1 MYDISMQQRKSTNR
15 SKLIQAAARL
25 IEKDGYK
32 NIDVTK
38 VTKEAKLGYGTFYNH
53 FSGITE
59 LFEEI
64 TKEVIISIQDFVVEV
79 TGHEKSTLK
88 QIFIR
93 NYFQFHAFY
102 GSPILEWVA
111 ENPTFLMKIW
121 DENTR
126 DVTNKMIKKTIK
138 DGELKGDPIEL
149 LDRFENIRETY
160 RWNFLGSLHTLLTG
174 KNPDVA
180 FVDNFEGVDI
190 FSMPYREKKDFLQ
203 SIVSDYKKYTSKIQK
218 IFLNNY

>member
-1 MYDISMQQRKSTNR
+1 MQTRKATNR
-15 SKLIQAAARL
+15 TKLIKAAATL
-25 IEKDGYK
+25 IEKYGYK

-53 FSGITE
+53 FSDITD

-64 TKEVIISIQDFVVEV
+64 TKEVIINIQDFVIELSD
-79 TGHEKSTLK
+79 HETSPLK

-111 ENPTFLMKIW
+111 ENPTFLMKLW
-121 DENTR
+121 DENTKS
-126 DVTNKMIKKTIK
+126 VTNKMIKQVIK
-138 DGELKGDPIEL
+138 KGELKGDPIEL

-160 RWNFLGSLHTLLTG
+160 RWNFLGSLHSLLAG
-174 KNPDVA
+174 KDPDIA
-180 FVDNFEGVDI
+180 FVDNSEGVDI
-190 FSMPYREKKDFLQ
+190 FSMPYQEKREFLT
-203 SIVSDYKKYTSKIQK
+203 SIVSDYKKHSSKIQR
-218 IFLNNY
+218 IFLNNS

>member
-1 MYDISMQQRKSTNR
+1 MQTRKATNR
-15 SKLIQAAARL
+15 TKLIKAAASL
-25 IEKDGYK
+25 IERDGYK

-53 FSGITE
+53 FSDITQ

-64 TKEVIISIQDFVVEV
+64 TKEVIISIQDYVIEL
-79 TGHEKSTLK
+79 TGHETSPLK

-111 ENPTFLMKIW
+111 ENPTFLMKLW
-121 DENTR
+121 DDNTKS
-126 DVTNKMIKKTIK
+126 VTNKMIKQVIK
-138 DGELKGDPIEL
+138 EGELKGDAIEL

-160 RWNFLGSLHTLLTG
+160 RWNFLGSLHSLLAG
-174 KNPDVA
+174 KDPDIA
-180 FVDNFEGVDI
+180 FVDNSEGVDI
-190 FSMPYREKKDFLQ
+190 FSMPYNEKREFLT
-203 SIVSDYKKYTSKIQK
+203 SIVSDYKKHSAKIQK
-218 IFLNNY
+218 IFLQGS

>member
-1 MYDISMQQRKSTNR
+1 MQTRKATNR
-15 SKLIQAAARL
+15 TKLIKAAASL
-25 IEKDGYK
+25 IERDGYK

-53 FSGITE
+53 FSDITQ

-64 TKEVIISIQDFVVEV
+64 TKEVIISIQDYVIEL
-79 TGHEKSTLK
+79 TDHETSPLK

-111 ENPTFLMKIW
+111 ENPTFLMKLW
-121 DENTR
+121 DDNTKS
-126 DVTNKMIKKTIK
+126 VTNRMIKQVIK
-138 DGELKGDPIEL
+138 EGELEGDPIEL

-160 RWNFLGSLHTLLTG
+160 RWNFLGSLHSLLAG
-174 KNPDVA
+174 KDPDIA
-180 FVDNFEGVDI
+180 FVDNSEGVDI
-190 FSMPYREKKDFLQ
+190 FSMPYNEKREFLT
-203 SIVSDYKKYTSKIQK
+203 SIVSDYKKHSAKIQK
-218 IFLNNY
+218 IFLQGS

>member
-1 MYDISMQQRKSTNR
+1 MQTRKATNR
-15 SKLIQAAARL
+15 TKLIKAAARL
-25 IEKDGYK
+25 IERDGYK

-53 FSGITE
+53 FSDITD

-64 TKEVIISIQDFVVEV
+64 TKEVIINIQDFVIKLS
-79 TGHEKSTLK
+79 GHETSPLK

-111 ENPTFLMKIW
+111 ENPTFLMKLW
-121 DENTR
+121 DENTKS
-126 DVTNKMIKKTIK
+126 VTNKIIKQVIKK
-138 DGELKGDPIEL
+138 GELTGDPIEL

-160 RWNFLGSLHTLLTG
+160 RWNFLGSLHSLLAG
-174 KNPDVA
+174 KDPDIA
-180 FVDNFEGVDI
+180 FVDNSEGVDI
-190 FSMPYREKKDFLQ
+190 FSMPYKEKREFLT
-203 SIVSDYKKYTSKIQK
+203 SIVSDYKKHSSKIQK
-218 IFLNNY
+218 IFLENS

>member
-1 MYDISMQQRKSTNR
+1 MQTRKASNR
-15 SKLIQAAARL
+15 NRLIKAAARL

-38 VTKEAKLGYGTFYNH
+38 VTKEAELGYGTFYNH
-53 FSGITE
+53 FSDITE
-59 LFEEI
+59 LYEEI
-64 TKEVIISIQDFVVEV
+64 TKEMIVNIQNFVVDI
-79 TGHEKSTLK
+79 TSHESSFLR

-121 DENTR
+121 DENTKNM
-126 DVTNKMIKKTIK
+126 TNEIIKKTIK
-138 DGELKGDPIEL
+138 NGELEGDPKEI

-160 RWNFLGSLHTLLTG
+160 RWNFLGSLHSLLAG
-174 KNPDVA
+174 KDPDVA
-180 FVDNFEGVDI
+180 FVDNTEGVDI
-190 FSMPYREKKDFLQ
+190 FSLPYKEKRKFLR
-203 SIVSDYKKYTSKIQK
+203 SIVSDYKKHSIKIQN
-218 IFLNNY
+218 IFLDN

>member
-1 MYDISMQQRKSTNR
+1 MQTRKATNR
-15 SKLIQAAARL
+15 TKLIKAAASL
-25 IEKDGYK
+25 IERDGYK

-53 FSGITE
+53 FSDITD

-64 TKEVIISIQDFVVEV
+64 TKEVIINIQDFVIELSD
-79 TGHEKSTLK
+79 HETSPLK

-111 ENPTFLMKIW
+111 ENPTFLMKLW
-121 DENTR
+121 DENTKS
-126 DVTNKMIKKTIK
+126 VTNKMIKQVIQK
-138 DGELKGDPIEL
+138 GELEGDPIEL

-160 RWNFLGSLHTLLTG
+160 RWNFLGSLHSLLAG
-174 KNPDVA
+174 KDPDIA
-180 FVDNFEGVDI
+180 FVDNSEGVDI
-190 FSMPYREKKDFLQ
+190 FSMPYKEKREFLT
-203 SIVSDYKKYTSKIQK
+203 SIVSDYKKHSYKIQR
-218 IFLNNY
+218 IFLNNS

>member
-1 MYDISMQQRKSTNR
+1 MQTRKATNR
-15 SKLIQAAARL
+15 TKLIKAAASL
-25 IEKDGYK
+25 IERDGYK

-53 FSGITE
+53 FSDITQ

-64 TKEVIISIQDFVVEV
+64 TKEVIISIQDYVIEL
-79 TGHEKSTLK
+79 TGHETSPLK

-111 ENPTFLMKIW
+111 ENPTFLMKLW
-121 DENTR
+121 DDNTKS
-126 DVTNKMIKKTIK
+126 VTNKMIKQVIK
-138 DGELKGDPIEL
+138 EGELEGDPIEL

-160 RWNFLGSLHTLLTG
+160 RWNFLGSLHSLLAG
-174 KNPDVA
+174 KDPDIA
-180 FVDNFEGVDI
+180 FVDNSEGVDI
-190 FSMPYREKKDFLQ
+190 FSMPYNEKREFLT
-203 SIVSDYKKYTSKIQK
+203 SIVSDYKKHSAKIQM
-218 IFLNNY
+218 IFLQGS

>member
-1 MYDISMQQRKSTNR
+1 MQTRKASNR
-15 SKLIQAAARL
+15 NRLIKAAARL

-38 VTKEAKLGYGTFYNH
+38 VTKEAELGYGTFYNH
-53 FSGITE
+53 FSDITE
-59 LFEEI
+59 LYEEI
-64 TKEVIISIQDFVVEV
+64 TKEMIVNIQNFVVDI
-79 TGHEKSTLK
+79 TSHESSFLR

-121 DENTR
+121 DENTKNM
-126 DVTNKMIKKTIK
+126 TNEIIKKTIK
-138 DGELKGDPIEL
+138 NGELKGDPIEI

-160 RWNFLGSLHTLLTG
+160 RWNFLGSLHSLLAG
-174 KNPDVA
+174 KDPDVA
-180 FVDNFEGVDI
+180 FVDNTEGVDI
-190 FSMPYREKKDFLQ
+190 FSLPYKEKRKFLR
-203 SIVSDYKKYTSKIQK
+203 SIVSDYKKHSIKIQN
-218 IFLNNY
+218 IFLDN

>member
-1 MYDISMQQRKSTNR
+1 VQTRKATNR
-15 SKLIQAAARL
+15 TKLIKAAASL
-25 IEKDGYK
+25 IERDGYK

-53 FSGITE
+53 FSDITK

-64 TKEVIISIQDFVVEV
+64 TKEVIISIQDYVIEL
-79 TGHEKSTLK
+79 TGHETSPLK

-111 ENPTFLMKIW
+111 ENPTFLMKLW
-121 DENTR
+121 DDNTKS
-126 DVTNKMIKKTIK
+126 VTNKMIKQVIK
-138 DGELKGDPIEL
+138 EGELEGDPIEL

-160 RWNFLGSLHTLLTG
+160 RWNFLGSLHSLLAG
-174 KNPDVA
+174 KDPDIA
-180 FVDNFEGVDI
+180 FVDNSEGVDI
-190 FSMPYREKKDFLQ
+190 FSMPYNEKREFLT
-203 SIVSDYKKYTSKIQK
+203 SIVSDYKKHSAKIQK
-218 IFLNNY
+218 IFLQGS

>member
-1 MYDISMQQRKSTNR
+1 VQKRKATNR
-15 SKLIQAAARL
+15 TKLIKAAANLVER
-25 IEKDGYK
+25 DGYK

-53 FSGITE
+53 FSDITH

-64 TKEVIISIQDFVVEV
+64 TKEVIISIQDYVIEL
-79 TGHEKSTLK
+79 TSHETSPLK

-111 ENPTFLMKIW
+111 ENPTFLMKLW
-121 DENTR
+121 DDNTKS
-126 DVTNKMIKKTIK
+126 VTNKMIKQVIK
-138 DGELKGDPIEL
+138 EGELEGDPIEL

-160 RWNFLGSLHTLLTG
+160 RWNFLGSLHSLLAG
-174 KNPDVA
+174 KDPDIA
-180 FVDNFEGVDI
+180 FVDNSEGVDI
-190 FSMPYREKKDFLQ
+190 FSMPYKEKREFLT
-203 SIVSDYKKYTSKIQK
+203 SIVSDYKKHSLKIQK
-218 IFLNNY
+218 LFLNS